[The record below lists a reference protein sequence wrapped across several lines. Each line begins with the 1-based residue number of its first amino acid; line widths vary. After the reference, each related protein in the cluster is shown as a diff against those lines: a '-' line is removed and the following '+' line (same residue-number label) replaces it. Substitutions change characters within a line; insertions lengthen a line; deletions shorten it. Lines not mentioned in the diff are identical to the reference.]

1 MTDTTVQNDA
11 TAEAEAPAVPPRPP
25 VATTPRLAFADAE
38 SAGKWAKTLSFM
50 PIAQAQAAMVG
61 QLHAL
66 AAGDF
71 SARERAK
78 IAEVLREQVGH
89 LHTELARR
97 YAGKPQPEDER
108 ELEAVDQAITLWQ
121 ALWEQY
127 STLLKPLIEG
137 DAELQGVKAKI
148 LQRGLFVGKQLLVVH
163 GLARRATPG
172 AVWHELHAYYRLAEM
187 LDCAVTAVTDEQM
200 PFGVGTSCYSIYS
213 HALLLALA
221 DPCAMTVRQIELA
234 DRWLGQWS
242 RKLFP
247 YAQQRETEGPVVIV
261 DLDSAAGA
269 LLAPF
274 APKEA
279 PPAFRF
285 GYPGKLATSVRG
297 RLKRLASGANPGELQ
312 LGQDVSVE
320 QSVALL
326 AHLEARWC
334 HVTRTPGDEASAAI
348 DLSTGGLLCAF
359 FRVGGRT
366 FEREDKV
373 DRTIHGAQQHL
384 KSLAA
389 LTHYDRYKEDA
400 ERDWPWEKWQGRYE
414 WRDAALARADDGRY
428 RWSLEQLVV
437 VRDDERTRLG
447 HVSRVARDV
456 DGKLSLSLK
465 LWPGTPRALT
475 MRAVAT
481 SMAEEPPL
489 PAILLAESPED
500 RATLIMQPRAFTPGR
515 VLRSTDG
522 GQERKFRLTR
532 LVQRG
537 ADFERVAFDDT

>member
-1 MTDTTVQNDA
+1 
-11 TAEAEAPAVPPRPP
+11 
-25 VATTPRLAFADAE
+25 
-38 SAGKWAKTLSFM
+38 M
-50 PIAQAQAAMVG
+50 PIGQAQQAMVG

-66 AAGDF
+66 ASTDF

-78 IAEVLREQVGH
+78 IAEILREQISH
-89 LHTELARR
+89 LHIELARR
-97 YAGKPQPEDER
+97 YAGKPQPEGER
-108 ELEAVDQAITLWQ
+108 ESEAIEQAVMLWQ

-127 STLLKPLIEG
+127 STLLKPLLEG
-137 DAELQGVKAKI
+137 DAELQGVKAKV
-148 LQRGLFVGKQLLVVH
+148 LQRGLFVGKQLVVVH

-200 PFGVGTSCYSIYS
+200 PFGIGTSCYSIYS

-221 DPCAMTVRQIELA
+221 DPCAMSVRQIELT

-247 YAQQRETEGPVVIV
+247 YAQQRETEGPVVVV

-274 APKEA
+274 APKDA

-285 GYPGKLATSVRG
+285 GYPGKLATSLRG
-297 RLKRLASGANPGELQ
+297 RLKRLSAGANPGELQ

-320 QSVALL
+320 QCVALL
-326 AHLEARWC
+326 THLEARWC
-334 HVTRTPGDEASAAI
+334 HVVSRVSTDEADATLELA
-348 DLSTGGLLCAF
+348 TGGLPCAF

-366 FEREDKV
+366 FEREDKL
-373 DRTIHGAQQHL
+373 DRTFHGAQQHL

-389 LTHYDRYKEDA
+389 LTHYDRYKEEA

-414 WRDAALARADDGRY
+414 WRDAAIGREDDGHY
-428 RWSLEQLVV
+428 RWSLEQLAV
-437 VRDDERTRLG
+437 VRDEERTRLG
-447 HVSRVARDV
+447 FVSRVARGLRDE
-456 DGKLSLSLK
+456 LMLALK

-475 MRAVAT
+475 MRPVAT

-500 RATLIMQPRAFTPGR
+500 RATLVLQPRAFTPGR
-515 VLRSTDG
+515 VLRATG
-522 GQERKFRLTR
+522 PERKFRLTR

-537 ADFERVAFDDT
+537 ADFERVAFEDL

>member
-1 MTDTTVQNDA
+1 MTDTTLQN
-11 TAEAEAPAVPPRPP
+11 AETHTPAAPRRPP
-25 VATTPRLAFADAE
+25 MPATPRLLFADGD
-38 SAGKWAKTLSFM
+38 SASKWAKTLSFM
-50 PIAQAQAAMVG
+50 PISQAQQAMVG

-66 AAGDF
+66 AAADL

-78 IAEVLREQVGH
+78 IAEILREQVGH

-97 YAGKPQPEDER
+97 YAGKPQPEGER
-108 ELEAVDQAITLWQ
+108 ETEAIDQAIALWQ
-121 ALWEQY
+121 ALWQQY

-148 LQRGLFVGKQLLVVH
+148 LQRGLFVGKQLVVVY
-163 GLARRATPG
+163 GLARRAMPG
-172 AVWHELHAYYRLAEM
+172 SVWHELHAYYRLAEV

-200 PFGVGTSCYSIYS
+200 PFGVGTSCYSTYS

-221 DPCAMTVRQIELA
+221 DPCAMSVRQIELT

-247 YAQQRETEGPVVIV
+247 YAQQRESEGPAVIV
-261 DLDSAAGA
+261 DLDSASGA

-274 APKEA
+274 GPKAAPS
-279 PPAFRF
+279 AFRF

-297 RLKRLASGANPGELQ
+297 RLKRLAAGANPGELQ

-320 QSVALL
+320 QCVALL
-326 AHLEARWC
+326 SHLEARWW
-334 HVTRTPGDEASAAI
+334 HVGRPASDDADESLEIA
-348 DLSTGGLLCAF
+348 TGGLLCAF

-366 FEREDKV
+366 FEREEKI
-373 DRTIHGAQQHL
+373 DRTFHGAQQHL

-389 LTHYDRYKEDA
+389 LTHYDRHKEEA
-400 ERDWPWEKWQGRYE
+400 ERDWPWEKWHGRYE
-414 WRDAALARADDGRY
+414 WRDASMKREDDGRY
-428 RWSLEQLVV
+428 RWSLEQLIVAK
-437 VRDDERTRLG
+437 DDERTRLG
-447 HVSRVARDV
+447 FASRVERGPA
-456 DGKLSLSLK
+456 GELALALK

-475 MRAVAT
+475 MRPVST
-481 SMAEEPPL
+481 SMAEEAPL

-500 RATLIMQPRAFTPGR
+500 RATVVMQPRAFTPGR
-515 VLRSTDG
+515 VLRSTDAG
-522 GQERKFRLTR
+522 PERKFRLTR

-537 ADFERVAFDDT
+537 ADFERVAFEDL

>member
-1 MTDTTVQNDA
+1 MTDTTVQN
-11 TAEAEAPAVPPRPP
+11 AETSAPAAAPRPSIAAPPR
-25 VATTPRLAFADAE
+25 LLFSDAD

-50 PIAQAQAAMVG
+50 PIGQAQPAMVG

-66 AAGDF
+66 AATDLH
-71 SARERAK
+71 ARERAK
-78 IAEVLREQVGH
+78 IVEILREQVGH

-97 YAGKPQPEDER
+97 YAGKAQPEGER
-108 ELEAVDQAITLWQ
+108 EAEAIDQATALWQ

-137 DAELQGVKAKI
+137 DAELQGVKAKL
-148 LQRGLFVGKQLLVVH
+148 LQRGLFVGKQLVVVH

-200 PFGVGTSCYSIYS
+200 PLGVGTSCYSIYS

-247 YAQQRETEGPVVIV
+247 YAQQRETEGPVVLV
-261 DLDSAAGA
+261 DLDSAGGA
-269 LLAPF
+269 LLVPF
-274 APKEA
+274 APKDA

-320 QSVALL
+320 QCVGLL
-326 AHLEARWC
+326 THLEARWC
-334 HVTRTPGDEASAAI
+334 HVARQSTDEPDAPLDVA
-348 DLSTGGLLCAF
+348 TGGLPCAF

-366 FEREDKV
+366 FVREDKL
-373 DRTIHGAQQHL
+373 DRTFHGAQQHL

-389 LTHYDRYKEDA
+389 LTHYDRYKEEA

-414 WRDAALARADDGRY
+414 WRDASMRRDHDGQY
-428 RWSLEQLVV
+428 RWLLEQLVV
-437 VRDDERTRLG
+437 ARDDERTRLAY
-447 HVSRVARDV
+447 VSRIARGV
-456 DGKLSLSLK
+456 QGELTLALK

-475 MRAVAT
+475 MRPVST

-500 RATLIMQPRAFTPGR
+500 RPSLIMQPRAFTPGR
-515 VLRSTDG
+515 VLRSTDAG
-522 GQERKFRLTR
+522 PERKFRLTR
-532 LVQRG
+532 LLQRG
-537 ADFERVAFDDT
+537 ADFERIAFEDT

>member
-1 MTDTTVQNDA
+1 MTDTTVQN
-11 TAEAEAPAVPPRPP
+11 AETHAPIPAPRPP
-25 VATTPRLAFADAE
+25 TTATPRLLFTDGD
-38 SAGKWAKTLSFM
+38 SASKWAKTLSFM
-50 PIAQAQAAMVG
+50 PISQAQHAMVV
-61 QLHAL
+61 QLQAL
-66 AAGDF
+66 AAADL
-71 SARERAK
+71 SARERAR
-78 IAEVLREQVGH
+78 IAEILREQVGH

-97 YAGKPQPEDER
+97 YAGKPQPEGER
-108 ELEAVDQAITLWQ
+108 ETEAIDQSIALWQ
-121 ALWEQY
+121 ALWQQY

-148 LQRGLFVGKQLLVVH
+148 LQRGLFVGKQLIVVY
-163 GLARRATPG
+163 GLARRAMPG
-172 AVWHELHAYYRLAEM
+172 SVWHELHAYYRLAEV

-200 PFGVGTSCYSIYS
+200 PLGVGTSCYSTYS

-221 DPCAMTVRQIELA
+221 DPCAMSVRQIELA

-274 APKEA
+274 GPKTAPS
-279 PPAFRF
+279 AFRF

-297 RLKRLASGANPGELQ
+297 RLKRLAAGANPGELQ

-320 QSVALL
+320 QCVALL
-326 AHLEARWC
+326 SHLEAHWW
-334 HVTRTPGDEASAAI
+334 HVARAASDDADQSLEIA
-348 DLSTGGLLCAF
+348 TGGLLCAF

-366 FEREDKV
+366 FEREEKV
-373 DRTIHGAQQHL
+373 DRTFHGAQQHL

-389 LTHYDRYKEDA
+389 LTHYDRHKEEA
-400 ERDWPWEKWQGRYE
+400 ERDWPWEVWSGRYE
-414 WRDAALARADDGRY
+414 WRDATMHRADDGHY
-428 RWSLEQLVV
+428 RWSLEQLIVAK
-437 VRDDERTRLG
+437 DDERTRLG
-447 HVSRVARDV
+447 FASRVARRF
-456 DGKLSLSLK
+456 DGDLALALK

-475 MRAVAT
+475 MRPVST

-522 GQERKFRLTR
+522 GPERKFRLTR

-537 ADFERVAFDDT
+537 ADFERVAYEDI

>member
-1 MTDTTVQNDA
+1 MSDTTVQNP
-11 TAEAEAPAVPPRPP
+11 EADAPAAPPRPP
-25 VATTPRLAFADAE
+25 VAAAPRLVFSDGD

-50 PIAQAQAAMVG
+50 PLGQAQHAMVG
-61 QLHAL
+61 QLQAL
-66 AAGDF
+66 AAADF
-71 SARERAK
+71 PPRERAK
-78 IAEVLREQVGH
+78 IAEILREQIGH

-97 YAGKPQPEDER
+97 YAGKPQPEGER
-108 ELEAVDQAITLWQ
+108 ETEAIDQAVALWQ

-137 DAELQGVKAKI
+137 DADLQGVKAKV
-148 LQRGLFVGKQLLVVH
+148 LQRGLFVGKQLVVVH
-163 GLARRATPG
+163 GLARRVTPG
-172 AVWHELHAYYRLAEM
+172 TVWHEIHAYYRLAEV

-221 DPCAMTVRQIELA
+221 DPCAMSVRQIELT

-247 YAQQRETEGPVVIV
+247 YAQQRESEGPVIVV
-261 DLDSAAGA
+261 DLDSTAGA
-269 LLAPF
+269 LIAPF
-274 APKEA
+274 APKDA
-279 PPAFRF
+279 PSAFRF

-297 RLKRLASGANPGELQ
+297 RLKRLAAGANPGELQ

-320 QSVALL
+320 QSSALL

-334 HVTRTPGDEASAAI
+334 HAARVPTDEADSTLALA
-348 DLSTGGLLCAF
+348 TGGLLCAF

-373 DRTIHGAQQHL
+373 DRTFHGAQQHL

-400 ERDWPWEKWQGRYE
+400 EREWPWEKWQGHYE
-414 WRDAALARADDGRY
+414 WRDAAMRRDDDGCY

-437 VRDDERTRLG
+437 ARDDERTRLG
-447 HVSRVARDV
+447 YSARVGR
-456 DGKLSLSLK
+456 GLQGELTLMLK

-475 MRAVAT
+475 MRPVST

-489 PAILLAESPED
+489 PAVLLVRSEERRVGKECRSRWSPYH
-500 RATLIMQPRAFTPGR
+500 
-515 VLRSTDG
+515 
-522 GQERKFRLTR
+522 
-532 LVQRG
+532 
-537 ADFERVAFDDT
+537 

>member
-1 MTDTTVQNDA
+1 MTDTTVQNDETVA
-11 TAEAEAPAVPPRPP
+11 P
-25 VATTPRLAFADAE
+25 VAPRRPAAAIAPRLVFSDAE
-38 SAGKWAKTLSFM
+38 SAAKWAKTLSLM
-50 PIAQAQAAMVG
+50 PIGQAHQAMVG

-66 AAGDF
+66 AATDF

-78 IAEVLREQVGH
+78 IAEILREQVGH

-97 YAGKPQPEDER
+97 YAGKPQPEGER
-108 ELEAVDQAITLWQ
+108 EAEAIDQAIGLWQ

-137 DAELQGVKAKI
+137 DAELQGVKAKV

-163 GLARRATPG
+163 GLARRAMPG
-172 AVWHELHAYYRLAEM
+172 AIWHELHAYYRLAEM

-247 YAQQRETEGPVVIV
+247 YAQQRESEGPVVVV

-274 APKEA
+274 APKDA

-285 GYPGKLATSVRG
+285 GYPGKIATSVRG
-297 RLKRLASGANPGELQ
+297 RLKRLSAGANPGELQ

-320 QSVALL
+320 QCVAVLT
-326 AHLEARWC
+326 HLEARWC
-334 HVTRTPGDEASAAI
+334 HASRAQGDEANATIELA
-348 DLSTGGLLCAF
+348 TGGLLCGF

-373 DRTIHGAQQHL
+373 DRTFHGAQQHL

-389 LTHYDRYKEDA
+389 LTHYDRYKEEA

-414 WRDAALARADDGRY
+414 WRDATLAREDDGHY
-428 RWSLEQLVV
+428 RWSLEQLVA

-447 HVSRVARDV
+447 FASRVARGL
-456 DGKLSLSLK
+456 DGDLSLALK

-475 MRAVAT
+475 MRPVAT

-500 RATLIMQPRAFTPGR
+500 RATLVMQPRAFTPGR

-522 GQERKFRLTR
+522 GPERKFRLTR

-537 ADFERVAFDDT
+537 ADFERVAFEDL

>member
-1 MTDTTVQNDA
+1 MTDTTVQNVE
-11 TAEAEAPAVPPRPP
+11 TAAPAAPSRPA
-25 VATTPRLAFADAE
+25 VAPTPRLVFSDGE
-38 SAGKWAKTLSFM
+38 SAAKWAKTLSFM
-50 PIAQAQAAMVG
+50 PVGQAQQAMVG

-66 AAGDF
+66 ATADF

-78 IAEVLREQVGH
+78 IAEVLREQIGH

-97 YAGKPQPEDER
+97 YAGKPQPEGER
-108 ELEAVDQAITLWQ
+108 ETEAIEQAVMLWQ

-127 STLLKPLIEG
+127 STLLKPLLEG
-137 DAELQGVKAKI
+137 DAELQGVKAKV
-148 LQRGLFVGKQLLVVH
+148 LQRGLFVGKQLVVVH
-163 GLARRATPG
+163 GLARRVTPG

-213 HALLLALA
+213 HALLLAIA
-221 DPCAMTVRQIELA
+221 DPCAMTVRQIELT

-247 YAQQRETEGPVVIV
+247 YAQQRETEGPVVVV

-274 APKEA
+274 APKDA

-285 GYPGKLATSVRG
+285 GYPGKIATSVRG
-297 RLKRLASGANPGELQ
+297 RLKRLGSGANPGELQ

-320 QSVALL
+320 QCVALL
-326 AHLEARWC
+326 THLEARWC
-334 HVTRTPGDEASAAI
+334 HVGRTSADEGDDTLELA
-348 DLSTGGLLCAF
+348 TGGLPCAF

-366 FEREDKV
+366 FEREDKL
-373 DRTIHGAQQHL
+373 DRTFHGAQQHL
-384 KSLAA
+384 KSLTA
-389 LTHYDRYKEDA
+389 LTHYDRYKEEA

-414 WRDAALARADDGRY
+414 WRDAAIGREDDGHY
-428 RWSLEQLVV
+428 RWSLEQLAV
-437 VRDDERTRLG
+437 VRDEERTRLG
-447 HVSRVARDV
+447 FVSRVARGLQDE
-456 DGKLSLSLK
+456 LSLALK

-475 MRAVAT
+475 MRPVAT
-481 SMAEEPPL
+481 SMAEESPL

-500 RATLIMQPRAFTPGR
+500 RATLVMQPRAFTPGR

-522 GQERKFRLTR
+522 GPERKFRLTR

-537 ADFERVAFDDT
+537 ADFERVAFEDL